1 MVKKNIIIKHKFQ
14 INLIIFYKISQI
26 DDRDDDRNEFKLDFE
41 TDLYQNIDEDEE
53 NDYHI
58 LSDLADFKNQ
68 PPTGVYASV
77 NTLLLLFLL

>member
-1 MVKKNIIIKHKFQ
+1 M
-14 INLIIFYKISQI
+14 I

-68 PPTGVYASV
+68 PPTGVYASKSTFHSKRMGKAGRSKLKWSKR
-77 NTLLLLFLL
+77 NL